1 MVSMVRNV
9 APGTR
14 HQRVI
19 SIQLE
24 TIYIF
29 ISIVLTQA
37 PEFQLLLW
45 TLKGKL
51 DSLKTTLHYDNVE

>member
-51 DSLKTTLHYDNVE
+51 DSLKTI